1 MLSEQLSN
9 TEGKE
14 RLQGK
19 VHDLFL
25 RLETQDK
32 NIRVSA
38 IYPGA
43 TWTRSWSESGIDEDR
58 LMPAEDIAQL
68 VFECHN
74 TSSRSVVE
82 DIIIRP
88 QLGDI

>member
-1 MLSEQLSN
+1 
-9 TEGKE
+9 
-14 RLQGK
+14 
-19 VHDLFL
+19 
-25 RLETQDK
+25 
-32 NIRVSA
+32 
-38 IYPGA
+38 
-43 TWTRSWSESGIDEDR
+43 
-58 LMPAEDIAQL
+58 MPAEDIAQL